1 MDSTAKKL
9 VDSATC
15 VILYPEVQI
24 VQNAQHFAI
33 LVSIN
38 VAVCVKLGKQD
49 VQYDFE
55 SHKNFPVNQL
65 VPIIIK
71 ILMFKIPFPLMIPL
85 FIL

>member
-1 MDSTAKKL
+1 MDLTAKKL

-24 VQNAQHFAI
+24 VQNAQRFAI

-38 VAVCVKLGKQD
+38 VPVYVKLVKQD

-55 SHKNFPVNQL
+55 SHKTFPVNKL
-65 VPIIIK
+65 VS
-71 ILMFKIPFPLMIPL
+71 
-85 FIL
+85 